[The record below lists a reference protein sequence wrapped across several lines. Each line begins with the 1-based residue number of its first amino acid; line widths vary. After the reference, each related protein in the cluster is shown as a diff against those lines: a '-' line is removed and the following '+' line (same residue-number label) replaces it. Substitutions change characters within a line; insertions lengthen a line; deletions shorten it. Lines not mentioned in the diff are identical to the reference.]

1 MKLKTFSA
9 DRLRLLASVPPKV
22 NVSSS
27 SSTSDIDMV
36 VMAVWFSETVRVEAM
51 SIDGASLIEF
61 IVIFTSADEV
71 LSPCNKV

>member
-1 MKLKTFSA
+1 
-9 DRLRLLASVPPKV
+9 
-22 NVSSS
+22 
-27 SSTSDIDMV
+27 MV